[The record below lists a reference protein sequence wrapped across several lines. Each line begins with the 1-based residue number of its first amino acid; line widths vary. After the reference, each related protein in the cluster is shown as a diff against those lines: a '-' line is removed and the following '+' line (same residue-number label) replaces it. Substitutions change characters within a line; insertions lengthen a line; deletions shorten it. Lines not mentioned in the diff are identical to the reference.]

1 MDAVPSPY
9 EGGTICNDIFS
20 EQQFTNLMASIN
32 NTTDW
37 IGLEQDQAL
46 LASCHGMSLPSS
58 FKATLNL
65 DASCDDRSRPGTEH
79 EPLSTGSALTWT
91 DPGLIPWLSPTL
103 ASPSEEL
110 AFSYYINDA
119 STRIPAFDS
128 PKNPYRKL
136 CLVAISYPLLLQ
148 TILYVSAIS
157 MKNHD
162 KGDEDAITHCRAQAL
177 LLLQKAA
184 AMLETQKAAGGPKWM
199 DHDQILSVLSL
210 REVTLVAYLMH
221 IAAEVM
227 VGSQTAGAYLQDAY
241 SLMIELDYI
250 DHLPQ
255 RFYARFLTQ
264 RFAMIDVV
272 LSFLR
277 HRKPFAPKHFVLCQ
291 PIEGVDEQEPSFRE
305 LTGCPQAVLSFL
317 ARLSILANEIS
328 RDSCAHIAEAYQ
340 LESEMRLWGALRYPG
355 PLSGN
360 APLLEIM
367 PGDGAGARDVR

>member
-1 MDAVPSPY
+1 
-9 EGGTICNDIFS
+9 
-20 EQQFTNLMASIN
+20 
-32 NTTDW
+32 
-37 IGLEQDQAL
+37 
-46 LASCHGMSLPSS
+46 
-58 FKATLNL
+58 
-65 DASCDDRSRPGTEH
+65 
-79 EPLSTGSALTWT
+79 
-91 DPGLIPWLSPTL
+91 
-103 ASPSEEL
+103 
-110 AFSYYINDA
+110 
-119 STRIPAFDS
+119 
-128 PKNPYRKL
+128 
-136 CLVAISYPLLLQ
+136 
-148 TILYVSAIS
+148 

-177 LLLQKAA
+177 LLLQKAV

-199 DHDQILSVLSL
+199 DHEQIFSVLSL
-210 REVTLVAYLMH
+210 REVTLAAYLMH

-277 HRKPFAPKHFVLCQ
+277 HRKPFAPKHFVLYQ

-317 ARLSILANEIS
+317 ARISILANEIS
-328 RDSCAHIAEAYQ
+328 RDSSAHIAEAYQ

-360 APLLEIM
+360 AHLLEII
-367 PGDGAGARDVR
+367 PGDGAGARDVRQIQLDILGECFYWVAHLLLARRVLLDSTASGRVQLYREHLFALMNRLPAGCGPDSSLPFPFYMAAREAMSSQDREWVRRKHADMLSQYRDRSRQLMMSLTEEIWRRNDYDMAAMTEESPSPNVWVNDDIYIGILDSQASHFVF